1 MHGDRKGRKQ
11 PTKVGGKG
19 RFAQSV
25 SATPSQCHALS
36 EENSREGRGGRH
48 LEGDEL
54 PFSPLERWALLRQC
68 HAFSRTALNSVKT
81 ISLAVHVPQF
91 LILFKEPSN
100 EESARRGRFAQ

>member
-36 EENSREGRGGRH
+36 EKNSREGRGGRH

-54 PFSPLERWALLRQC
+54 SCSPPERWALC
-68 HAFSRTALNSVKT
+68 SD
-81 ISLAVHVPQF
+81 
-91 LILFKEPSN
+91 
-100 EESARRGRFAQ
+100 SAMHFQEQP